1 MEAIPNVASVTY
13 VSRGEAMDN
22 FQAEHPDNLL
32 LSGLHDEVLRARFR
46 IHVTDIEQMAA
57 TSTQVEGTEGF
68 TATREKE
75 PIISRQHTIIHTA
88 AKDIKPWVKMLLK
101 PSAMK

>member
-1 MEAIPNVASVTY
+1 MSFSAQDSSMKAVNSFFASKFP
-13 VSRGEAMDN
+13 S
-22 FQAEHPDNLL
+22 
-32 LSGLHDEVLRARFR
+32 
-46 IHVTDIEQMAA
+46 MAF
-57 TSTQVEGTEGF
+57 TF